1 MPAGVL
7 EFRRRRS
14 EEERSEVKGV
24 MGEVD
29 VLFCCFVVMEVI
41 GRIFVGG

>member
-24 MGEVD
+24 MGETAVMD
-29 VLFCCFVVMEVI
+29 VKGMGVPFS
-41 GRIFVGG
+41 